1 MQKLL
6 MSRETYHNHRQN
18 ASELLAKEF
27 TTPSDAFAEPRRY
40 TLVNVAEVSSEMLT
54 QEMIREIVA
63 FQQVP
68 GDTAFGKD
76 F

>member
-1 MQKLL
+1 ML
-6 MSRETYHNHRQN
+6 RETYHNHHQN
-18 ASELLAKEF
+18 ASELLAKKI
-27 TTPSDAFAEPRRY
+27 TTLSDVFAEPRGY
-40 TLVNVAEVSSEMLT
+40 TLFNVAEVPSEMLA